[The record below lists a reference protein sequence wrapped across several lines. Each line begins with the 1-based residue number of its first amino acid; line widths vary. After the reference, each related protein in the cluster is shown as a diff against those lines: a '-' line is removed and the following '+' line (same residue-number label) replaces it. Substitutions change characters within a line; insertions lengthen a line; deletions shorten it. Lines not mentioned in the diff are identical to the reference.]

1 MLHVVVSLFQLTTVC
16 HAQRPF
22 TVLPVKTKWEN
33 TNFHVLLFDPEKLV
47 ELLHS
52 AQFNGL
58 KPSHSFHSYGTLK
71 RAKSTAEKRTL
82 ILKRNRTSGSL
93 SPLEG
98 QVKSPGEE
106 QVFGESHAV
115 GSLEQSGGIKRQKKP
130 KSSKKIRRQPSGKIN
145 VNVTTDAAKLLLSCL
160 LPWGVDRE
168 SDDLC
173 VQHLGILRLLHPVSF
188 GVVSRDHHLSLSLPG
203 WSNANP
209 AVAGQQRERANLF
222 SSKVL
227 DLCNKYIILAQE
239 QMGKTNRCT
248 KSVAAPERSPTV
260 TCLLSRICLVHRV
273 ISTPLEK
280 TR

>member
-1 MLHVVVSLFQLTTVC
+1 M
-16 HAQRPF
+16 
-22 TVLPVKTKWEN
+22 KTKWEN
-33 TNFHVLLFDPEKLV
+33 TNFHILLFDPEKLV

-52 AQFNGL
+52 AHLNGL

-93 SPLEG
+93 SPLDG
-98 QVKSPGEE
+98 QVKGEE
-106 QVFGESHAV
+106 QVFGEGNTV

-130 KSSKKIRRQPSGKIN
+130 KSSKKIRRHSSGKIN

-168 SDDLC
+168 LDDLC
-173 VQHLGILRLLHPVSF
+173 IQHLGILRLLHPVSF
-188 GVVSRDHHLSLSLPG
+188 GAVSRDNYLSLSLPG
-203 WSNANP
+203 WNKANP
-209 AVAGQQRERANLF
+209 AVAEQQHERVNLF

-227 DLCNKYIILAQE
+227 DLCNKYISTAHE
-239 QMGKTNRCT
+239 QMGKTLRHT
-248 KSVAAPERSPTV
+248 KTSGATERSPAV